1 MLVARGAAALEI
13 EKGELIALAKR
24 FYFAHHAGQMVVA
37 SSVEARAGEKVVRV
51 GFSNSY
57 RGSSDDAPIL
67 RILGDKGAAFF
78 KQSFE
83 LKIKGDMIPES
94 AVESIIRELQDL
106 FARHEARAALSA
118 MAVFKATKDFHTVR
132 HTGCLRAKSP

>member
-1 MLVARGAAALEI
+1 
-13 EKGELIALAKR
+13 
-24 FYFAHHAGQMVVA
+24 MVVA
-37 SSVEARAGEKVVRV
+37 SSVEARAGEQVVRV

-67 RILGDKGAAFF
+67 RIVGDKGAAFF

-118 MAVFKATKDFHTVR
+118 KAVFKATKDFHTVR

>member
-1 MLVARGAAALEI
+1 V
-13 EKGELIALAKR
+13 
-24 FYFAHHAGQMVVA
+24 
-37 SSVEARAGEKVVRV
+37 
-51 GFSNSY
+51 
-57 RGSSDDAPIL
+57 
-67 RILGDKGAAFF
+67 GDKGAQFF